1 MTVHVILK
9 SGILTKCYDI
19 IVCYTSQKVCHAKK
33 NFSDLRF
40 IQQHS
45 QLNCSLMGLSL
56 DVLLINLHDNNRV
69 EVSNNVI
76 TELVTHQFY
85 ISKIGVLSFI
95 SFGQHFYLGL
105 FLSNTKE
112 LCSEWNSPSC
122 SLVDHHEQFQHH
134 NHQH

>member
-1 MTVHVILK
+1 
-9 SGILTKCYDI
+9 
-19 IVCYTSQKVCHAKK
+19 
-33 NFSDLRF
+33 
-40 IQQHS
+40 
-45 QLNCSLMGLSL
+45 MGLSL

-76 TELVTHQFY
+76 TEIVTHQFY

-122 SLVDHHEQFQHH
+122 SLVDHHEQF
-134 NHQH
+134 